1 MPATEKKHIECP
13 YCGGTRFTEKTLLVL
28 RKESPTM
35 FWNYE
40 QPKRVQALALQVE
53 YYYYCANPD
62 CGKELDRYAVSQGL
76 PIAKKNGEVTN
87 EPQE

>member
-1 MPATEKKHIECP
+1 
-13 YCGGTRFTEKTLLVL
+13 
-28 RKESPTM
+28 M